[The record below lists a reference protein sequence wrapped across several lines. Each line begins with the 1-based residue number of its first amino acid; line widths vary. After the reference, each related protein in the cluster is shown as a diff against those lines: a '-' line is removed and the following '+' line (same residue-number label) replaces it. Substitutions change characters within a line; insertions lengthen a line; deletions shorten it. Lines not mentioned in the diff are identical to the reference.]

1 MRLVLGAALFAA
13 SVAIAGTE
21 MVAKQG
27 DDVVR
32 LMDAPCPYASV
43 LRFIPEEARKEFRK
57 ADTRV
62 GGQRYFACFRL
73 LGSTVQVVY
82 EDGDQGMIPS
92 DHFKPDEG
100 V

>member
-1 MRLVLGAALFAA
+1 MRVLLIAALAA
-13 SVAIAGTE
+13 GSAFAGTE

-43 LRFIPEEARKEFRK
+43 LRFIPDEARKEFRK

-73 LGSTVQVVY
+73 LGSTVQVLY
-82 EDGDQGMIPS
+82 EDGDVGMIPA
-92 DHFKPDEG
+92 DQFKPDPG